1 MGCFVY
7 YLPAV
12 SGSWRKT
19 RGLFGRVDLAGRQG
33 EDKTSSPGYFAFYLY
48 LQPHLVK
55 MDKAVTDYG
64 KPGGKNYPGYQPGLF
79 SRDPKD
85 PAYSKTGLFGDPKK
99 AEAEKGKK
107 VLEIMTANWIRIL
120 KGFAKTPLIIKK

>member
-7 YLPAV
+7 YHLSI
-12 SGSWRKT
+12 SGFRRKT
-19 RGLFGRVDLAGRQG
+19 RGLFGRADLAGSQG
-33 EDKTSSPGYFAFYLY
+33 EDKRSPPGYFAFHLY

-64 KPGGKNYPGYQPGLF
+64 KPVKKDYPGYQPGLF
-79 SRDPKD
+79 SRDPED
-85 PAYSKTGLFGDPKK
+85 PAYSKTGLFGDPTK
-99 AEAEKGKK
+99 AAAEKGKK

-120 KGFAKTPLIIKK
+120 KGFAKTPLIIEK